1 MKPIPFLARF
11 KVPTKIGFG
20 FAVVLLLLVAVGSFG
35 GMALY
40 EGVRLQKTY
49 ASISDN
55 AQGVL
60 RIAHLVAEMRRDV
73 LISIDESDEAAA
85 VRATDLGTRIN
96 VMLDEAS
103 KATSDPERHGNLDVM
118 RSLLGTYQ
126 ADFKKALMAE
136 RVRHDSIEHGMN
148 PIGAKVR
155 TNLTEIVR
163 SAMTDGDFAAAHAGI
178 AQEAL
183 MLARVSALHFVATRD
198 KAEIAEFKHRIETY
212 TQTVTE
218 LRTRLTD
225 PGRQALAADAIAL
238 AGDYAASFRKVV
250 ETTAEA
256 HELVKGSMAATAAE
270 FGRLAARTSDSQHA
284 AMTTLKDETAAEMD
298 GALVLVLSVSALA
311 LVLGIGL
318 AVLLSRAVAGPV
330 TRMTA
335 AMEDLAGGNLSAD
348 IPGLGYRDEIGSMA
362 QAVQV
367 FKNNAIEKE
376 RLESAQEEQKRRAD
390 EERKLA
396 LRKMADGFEAQV
408 GTVVEAVT
416 SAAVQLQASSRQM
429 AATATETSAQATS
442 VAGAAGQASA
452 NVQTVATATDE
463 LAASIN
469 EIAHQV
475 ERSRTV
481 AVRADGEAKET
492 TQLIERL
499 SDAVV
504 SIGEI
509 VTMIN
514 GIASQTN
521 LLALNAT
528 IEAARAGEA
537 GKGFAVVAS
546 EVKNLANQ
554 TAKAT
559 EEITG
564 RIAAVQNGTADA
576 VRAITSISRVIAE
589 IGEIGAT
596 VASAVSEQTAAT
608 GEIARNVEQAAMG
621 TQEVSRNIGMVEQAA
636 RETGGA
642 AEQISSSSSDLSQQ
656 ADILKREV
664 SRFLDQ
670 VRTDRKNLQLVAWD
684 ASLEVGSP
692 EIDRHHKELIDQL
705 NHFFGSMM
713 YGDGAAGAVDAIAM
727 LVGSMSEHFADEEGQ
742 MTRMGYPGAADHIR
756 DHAGFI
762 QRFDRLRSDVDAGKP
777 DAANALFEH
786 LADWTKSHILAYDK
800 KVAEYA
806 ISRKA
811 A

>member
-1 MKPIPFLARF
+1 
-11 KVPTKIGFG
+11 
-20 FAVVLLLLVAVGSFG
+20 
-35 GMALY
+35 
-40 EGVRLQKTY
+40 
-49 ASISDN
+49 
-55 AQGVL
+55 
-60 RIAHLVAEMRRDV
+60 
-73 LISIDESDEAAA
+73 
-85 VRATDLGTRIN
+85 
-96 VMLDEAS
+96 
-103 KATSDPERHGNLDVM
+103 
-118 RSLLGTYQ
+118 
-126 ADFKKALMAE
+126 
-136 RVRHDSIEHGMN
+136 
-148 PIGAKVR
+148 
-155 TNLTEIVR
+155 
-163 SAMTDGDFAAAHAGI
+163 
-178 AQEAL
+178 
-183 MLARVSALHFVATRD
+183 MLARVSALHFIATRD
-198 KAEIAEFKHRIETY
+198 KAEIAEFERRIEAY
-212 TQTVTE
+212 TRIVTE

-225 PGRQALAADAIAL
+225 PGRQALAAEAITL

-256 HELVKGSMAATAAE
+256 HDLVKGSMAATAAE
-270 FGRLAARTSDSQHA
+270 FGRLATRTSDSQHA
-284 AMTTLKDETAAEMD
+284 AMTRLKDETAAEME

-335 AMEDLAGGNLSAD
+335 AMGDLAGGNLSAD

-362 QAVQV
+362 EAVQV

-376 RLESAQEEQKRRAD
+376 RLEAAQKEQKRRAD

-469 EIAHQV
+469 EIANQV

-499 SDAVV
+499 SEAVV

-509 VTMIN
+509 VTLIN

-564 RIAAVQNGTADA
+564 QITAVQNGTADA

-621 TQEVSRNIGMVEQAA
+621 TQEVSRSIGAVEQAA
-636 RETGGA
+636 RDTGSA

-670 VRTDRKNLQLVAWD
+670 VRTDRKNLQL
-684 ASLEVGSP
+684 
-692 EIDRHHKELIDQL
+692 
-705 NHFFGSMM
+705 
-713 YGDGAAGAVDAIAM
+713 
-727 LVGSMSEHFADEEGQ
+727 
-742 MTRMGYPGAADHIR
+742 
-756 DHAGFI
+756 
-762 QRFDRLRSDVDAGKP
+762 
-777 DAANALFEH
+777 
-786 LADWTKSHILAYDK
+786 LA
-800 KVAEYA
+800 
-806 ISRKA
+806 
-811 A
+811 